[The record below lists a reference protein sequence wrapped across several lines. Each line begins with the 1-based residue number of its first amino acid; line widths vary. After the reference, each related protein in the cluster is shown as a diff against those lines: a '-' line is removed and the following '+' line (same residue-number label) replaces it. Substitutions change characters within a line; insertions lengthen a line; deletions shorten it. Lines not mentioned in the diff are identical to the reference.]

1 MKTQRFAIALTIINL
16 GLTVFLLAQ
25 LRRATAEELPAA
37 QQTAPAQQ
45 APPSAA
51 VAPVLRGRA
60 LEIVD
65 AQGRIRASISVQ
77 PPVTVDSKSYP
88 ETVLL
93 RLTDPKNGPVVKLTA
108 ADNGSA
114 LWMSDDAEGGIH
126 IFARDAG
133 SFVKV
138 IDKRG
143 REQLLKP

>member
-16 GLTVFLLAQ
+16 ALTVFLLAQ
-25 LRRATAEELPAA
+25 FRRASADTSE
-37 QQTAPAQQ
+37 
-45 APPSAA
+45 PSQA

-65 AQGRIRASISVQ
+65 AHGRVRASITVER
-77 PPVTVDSKSYP
+77 PVTMNSKPYP

-108 ADNGSA
+108 AENGSA
-114 LWMSDDAEGGIH
+114 LGMSDDADGGIQLS
-126 IFARDAG
+126 AQSAG
-133 SFVKV
+133 TFVKV
-138 IDKRG
+138 TDKRG

>member
-16 GLTVFLLAQ
+16 ALTVFLLAQ
-25 LRRATAEELPAA
+25 LRRAAAEELESSQNASQQA
-37 QQTAPAQQ
+37 TSSQQT
-45 APPSAA
+45 
-51 VAPVLRGRA
+51 APVLRGRA

-65 AQGRIRASISVQ
+65 TQGRVRASISVE

-93 RLTDPKNGPVVKLTA
+93 RLSDPKNGPVVKLTA
-108 ADNGSA
+108 AEDGSA
-114 LWMSDDAEGGIH
+114 LGMSDDAEGGIH
-126 IFARDAG
+126 ISARDTG

-138 IDKRG
+138 TDKRG

>member
-25 LRRATAEELPAA
+25 LRRATAEELSTS
-37 QQTAPAQQ
+37 QQTAPAQT
-45 APPSAA
+45 

-77 PPVTVDSKSYP
+77 PPVTVDSKFYP

-108 ADNGSA
+108 AENGSA
-114 LWMSDDAEGGIH
+114 LGMSDDAEGGIH
-126 IFARDAG
+126 IFARDTG

-143 REQLLKP
+143 REQMLKP